1 MEPSFLTF
9 ADVIRI
15 HVDQIERYGG
25 QVGIRDLGLLQSA
38 LAMPGA
44 SFGQEWLHRDLY
56 EMAAAYAFHLSQNH
70 PFVDGNKRTG
80 LVCALA
86 FLEINDVSIARVE
99 GRLYEAMVDVASGA
113 LDKLG
118 LARVFRAMSQERQRR
133 TCLEA

>member
-9 ADVIRI
+9 ADIIRI
-15 HVDQIERYGG
+15 HVDQIERHGG
-25 QVGIRDLGLLQSA
+25 QAGIRDLGLLQSA
-38 LAMPGA
+38 LAMPRA

-56 EMAAAYAFHLSQNH
+56 EMAAAYAFHVSQNQ

-86 FLEINDVSIARVE
+86 FLEINDVSIADVE
-99 GRLYEAMVDVASGA
+99 GRLYDAMMDVATGV

-118 LARVFRAMSQERQRR
+118 LAGVFRALSQER
-133 TCLEA
+133 

>member
-38 LAMPGA
+38 LAMPRA

-56 EMAAAYAFHLSQNH
+56 EMAAAYAFHVSQNQ

-86 FLEINDVSIARVE
+86 FLEINDVSIADVE
-99 GRLYEAMVDVASGA
+99 GRLYDAMMDVASGV

-118 LARVFRAMSQERQRR
+118 LAGVFRALSQER
-133 TCLEA
+133 

>member
-38 LAMPGA
+38 LAMPRA
-44 SFGQEWLHRDLY
+44 SFGQEWLHRDLH
-56 EMAAAYAFHLSQNH
+56 EMAAAYAFHLSQNQ

-86 FLEINDVSIARVE
+86 FLEINDVSIADPE
-99 GRLYEAMVDVASGA
+99 GRLYQAMMDVASGA

-118 LARVFRAMSQERQRR
+118 LATVFRALSQER
-133 TCLEA
+133 

>member
-1 MEPSFLTF
+1 MVPSFLTF

-38 LAMPGA
+38 LAMPRA

-86 FLEINDVSIARVE
+86 FLEINDVAIADVE
-99 GRLYEAMVDVASGA
+99 GRLYGAMMDVASGV

-118 LARVFRAMSQERQRR
+118 LAGVFKALSLGR
-133 TCLEA
+133 

>member
-38 LAMPGA
+38 LAMPRA
-44 SFGQEWLHRDLY
+44 SFGQEWLHRDLH
-56 EMAAAYAFHLSQNH
+56 EMAAAYAFHLSQNQ

-86 FLEINDVSIARVE
+86 FLEINDVSIADPE
-99 GRLYEAMVDVASGA
+99 GRLYQAMMDVASGA

-118 LARVFRAMSQERQRR
+118 LAAVFRALSQER
-133 TCLEA
+133 